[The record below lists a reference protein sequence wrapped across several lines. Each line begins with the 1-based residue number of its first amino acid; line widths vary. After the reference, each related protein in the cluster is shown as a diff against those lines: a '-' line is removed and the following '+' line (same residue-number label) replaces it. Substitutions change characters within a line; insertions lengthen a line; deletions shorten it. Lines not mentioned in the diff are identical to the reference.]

1 MIFWSLL
8 TTVIGYLLGSVNS
21 SIIISKYFFGTDIR
35 TFGSGNAGATNTLRT
50 LGVGAA
56 IMVVLG
62 DILKGMI
69 SVLIGGFLAG
79 NFGMLIGGLSSI
91 LGHNWPIYFDFKG
104 GKGILTSL
112 AVILTIDWRIGL
124 VLALIGIGIIA
135 ITRFVSLG
143 SISGCVLL
151 PVAVWIMPNF
161 RGIEKIKFFIFSLI
175 LSIIA
180 IVRHRE
186 NIKRLI
192 NRTETRIGQKSN
204 NK

>member
-1 MIFWSLL
+1 MIFWGLL
-8 TTVIGYLLGSVNS
+8 TAVIGYLLGSINS

-56 IMVVLG
+56 IMVVVG

-79 NFGMLIGGLSSI
+79 NFGMLLGGLASI

-124 VLALIGIGIIA
+124 ILAIIGIGVIA
-135 ITRFVSLG
+135 ITRFVSIG
-143 SISGCVLL
+143 SMTGCVFL
-151 PVAVWIMPNF
+151 PIAVWIIPNL
-161 RGIEKIKFFIFSLI
+161 RGIEKMEFFIFSLI

-180 IVRHRE
+180 IVRHSV

-192 NRTETRIGQKSN
+192 NGTEVKLGQKA
-204 NK
+204 K